1 MKKILIFLSFIILV
15 SCAEDTVLPDD
26 YVDTITY
33 RVINI
38 VNDDTYYVNDPE
50 TGIDNI
56 VLLNYYMFTDSNQ
69 LFYRNPIPGNEN
81 PDNFFTTGIFHDSEF
96 PIWNRLI
103 MSNLILKSED
113 YRKIEFSLDRMDDE
127 EAKKYKDSVR
137 YKYVKTP
144 QRYSLI
150 VTGYYRKNKK
160 LINYTLTSTYEGR
173 IGALIDE
180 NSRFYYNSER
190 RLMLEMSAESFFTVD
205 GKVLEPIQSNM
216 ELLEKNFHKCMTAT
230 VN

>member
-1 MKKILIFLSFIILV
+1 MKKILIFLSFIILA

-81 PDNFFTTGIFHDSEF
+81 PDNFFTTGIF
-96 PIWNRLI
+96 
-103 MSNLILKSED
+103 MILNFL
-113 YRKIEFSLDRMDDE
+113 Y
-127 EAKKYKDSVR
+127 
-137 YKYVKTP
+137 
-144 QRYSLI
+144 
-150 VTGYYRKNKK
+150 G
-160 LINYTLTSTYEGR
+160 
-173 IGALIDE
+173 ID
-180 NSRFYYNSER
+180 
-190 RLMLEMSAESFFTVD
+190 
-205 GKVLEPIQSNM
+205 
-216 ELLEKNFHKCMTAT
+216 
-230 VN
+230 